1 MKQDSDNAQIKLRDG
16 SYIIIKKEK
25 GLALMDYLIKSDI
38 GSHVMITDINGKQ
51 VVLNKNI
58 IDKVS
63 MMNHS
68 RSHHKTPS
76 ELGMP
81 NLIEYSSE
89 TVDGAR
95 EHEIK
100 LKKIE
105 EAKKKFLERKN
116 IIND

>member
-38 GSHVMITDINGKQ
+38 GSHVMITDVNGMQ

-68 RSHHKTPS
+68 RYHSKTPI

-81 NLIEYSSE
+81 NLVEYSSE
-89 TVDGAR
+89 TVENVR
-95 EHEIK
+95 EHEMK

-116 IIND
+116 IRND